1 MSFAKVNIISFRII
15 FGHLSFLDISGSCN
29 RAARLLAGF
38 AKVNSEPSIWL
49 EEAMCLSFQLS
60 LKNYFNII
68 YRFLSKKKKRDWKI
82 IGTLI

>member
-49 EEAMCLSFQLS
+49 EEGYVFILPIV
-60 LKNYFNII
+60 LKELF
-68 YRFLSKKKKRDWKI
+68 
-82 IGTLI
+82 